1 VELYHE
7 EIAYPIT
14 FFEWKQYTRTNRDRK
29 SNSEQN
35 KREASL
41 LLFHLNTINT
51 TTGFVLKDKGGLFIG
66 DTTISRGTYPT
77 M

>member
-1 VELYHE
+1 MKKWLIQLHSCG
-7 EIAYPIT
+7 
-14 FFEWKQYTRTNRDRK
+14 WKQYTRTNRDRK

-41 LLFHLNTINT
+41 LRTKTSTLLPFN
-51 TTGFVLKDKGGLFIG
+51 VLKDKGGLFIG
-66 DTTISRGTYPT
+66 DATISRGTYPT